1 MNTFLKAPLIGIAAL
16 LCASALQ
23 AHGTAKPQH
32 GGIAIM
38 SGETVFELV
47 VTGNKAEV
55 YVVDDGDDIDSSAFT
70 GQLTVTL
77 AGKVTENALKPAGGN
92 KFEASGV
99 SIAKGAAVVVRIRQA
114 DQKQQFATFLI
125 K

>member
-1 MNTFLKAPLIGIAAL
+1 MNALLKTALIAIAAL
-16 LCASALQ
+16 LCTSALQ
-23 AHGTAKPQH
+23 AHGSAKPQH

-47 VTGNKAEV
+47 VTGDKAEV

-70 GQLTVTL
+70 GQLTVNL
-77 AGKVTENALKPAGGN
+77 AGKVADSVLKPAGGN
-92 KFEASGV
+92 KFEATGV
-99 SIAKGAAVVVRIRQA
+99 SIAKGASVIVKIRQA
-114 DQKQQFATFLI
+114 DQKQQFAMFVI